1 MGVSRNVASI
11 LTQWIVQAMN
21 TERRIFL
28 IKIKQMGSLLVPLY
42 TMRIQKGAYTYSVSH
57 ESIRP
62 ISHGKCY

>member
-1 MGVSRNVASI
+1 
-11 LTQWIVQAMN
+11 MN